1 LSTLHF
7 CDVYSNHP
15 NTNYHSIIGVHG
27 LGANP
32 VHAWLWHKK
41 NNPDDGD
48 DRGYPTT
55 DLNWL
60 QELLPSKLASAKVS
74 CRVMVYNYDSGWIM
88 NARKQRLSNISDRM
102 LDSLRNKRGK
112 SDRPLIF
119 IAHSFGGNLVEQVRR
134 QFTYASL
141 NQCSHRYRPSYPLAD
156 TILSGLI
163 SHVRPLAL
171 CFWERLTGD
180 VVQRTGAL

>member
-1 LSTLHF
+1 MPPLSALHF
-7 CDVYSNHP
+7 CNVSSDHF
-15 NTNYHSIIGVHG
+15 NTDCHSIVGVHG

-41 NNPDDGD
+41 NNPVDSNG
-48 DRGYPTT
+48 RGYPTT

-74 CRVMVYNYDSGWIM
+74 CRVMVYNYDSGWIV

-102 LDSLRNKRGK
+102 LDSLQNKRGK

-119 IAHSFGGNLVEQVRR
+119 IAHSFGGNLVERVRR
-134 QFTYASL
+134 KLTSTSL
-141 NQCSHRYRPSYPLAD
+141 NHCSHCYRPSYPPAD
-156 TILSGLI
+156 TGPSGLI
-163 SHVRPLAL
+163 SHV
-171 CFWERLTGD
+171 
-180 VVQRTGAL
+180 